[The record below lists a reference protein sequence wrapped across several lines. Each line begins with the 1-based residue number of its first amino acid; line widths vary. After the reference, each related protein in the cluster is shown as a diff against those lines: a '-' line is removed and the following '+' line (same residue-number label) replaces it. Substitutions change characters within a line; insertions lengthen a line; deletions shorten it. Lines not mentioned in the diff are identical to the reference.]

1 MYNTTTELMLKLS
14 LFLSVV
20 LGLAVLGVGCKK
32 PAAPAASN
40 NAQQPQ
46 AAQNATLPKVTKRVH
61 AQFPKELWS
70 KTGTVSVAALVGADG
85 KVAQTKVV
93 STPHPELNQLAMDA
107 VKQWEFEPA
116 MKDGKPIASL
126 VTVGVNFQP
135 PGQAGTPASSAQPAT
150 K

>member
-1 MYNTTTELMLKLS
+1 MLKTS

-20 LGLAVLGVGCKK
+20 LGLAVLGVGCNK
-32 PAAPAASN
+32 PAAPAASS
-40 NAQQPQ
+40 NAQPQPQ

-85 KVAQTKVV
+85 KVSETKVV

-116 MKDGKPIASL
+116 MKDGKPTASL
-126 VTVGVNFQP
+126 ITVGVNFQP
-135 PGQAGTPASSAQPAT
+135 PGQAGAPANSAQPAT

>member
-1 MYNTTTELMLKLS
+1 MLKPTFFFS
-14 LFLSVV
+14 LV

-40 NAQQPQ
+40 NTQQPA
-46 AAQNATLPKVTKRVH
+46 AAQNATMPKVTKRVH

-85 KVAQTKVV
+85 KVTQTKVV

-116 MKDGKPIASL
+116 TKDGKPTPSV

-135 PGQAGTPASSAQPAT
+135 PGQAGAPANSAQPAT